1 VSFPVLSDLDTRVSS
16 QMNPRRAAPFSVWI
30 NRQGRIVWEREGF
43 ALAERDTIARG
54 VADLVR
60 R

>member
-1 VSFPVLSDLDTRVSS
+1 VLSDLDTRVSS